1 MNIDID
7 INILSFRLYIISTII
22 YIISIYLN
30 INFISSIP
38 IILYLIYR
46 LTNLNIPHFD
56 IIIILYGL
64 CLSLYLPYLFIPFAI
79 SILILFIYS
88 CKDIDY

>member
-7 INILSFRLYIISTII
+7 ILLFMLYIISTII
-22 YIISIYLN
+22 YIISTYLN

-56 IIIILYGL
+56 IIAILYGL
-64 CLSLYLPYLFIPFAI
+64 CLSLYFPYLFIPFAI